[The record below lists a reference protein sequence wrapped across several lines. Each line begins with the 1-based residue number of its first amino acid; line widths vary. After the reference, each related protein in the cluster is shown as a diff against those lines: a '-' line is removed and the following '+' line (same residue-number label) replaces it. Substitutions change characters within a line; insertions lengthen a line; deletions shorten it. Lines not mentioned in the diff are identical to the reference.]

1 MPSPLRSRPA
11 TCKAFFYLATQ
22 VLAIPVLLA
31 LLAVAA
37 NRSGLDL
44 WLARSLYDPVSRT
57 FPGASSA
64 ALDFLGHRVFLLF
77 PIALGLAALAGAL
90 GSYRR
95 PALRPW
101 RGALW
106 AVVFTCLVGQVLT
119 TQLKHFTA
127 LPRPYAL
134 NMFGGDSVYPT
145 QFWAISRKAAGGA
158 LPSGHATAG
167 YALLTLYFLGWAM
180 HKPMLRWGGLCAG
193 IACGLLFSAVRIA
206 QGAHFLSQTLW
217 SAVLMWLL
225 ASLLFYG
232 VLARRGIALERLP
245 AGTDGRAYI
254 A

>member
-1 MPSPLRSRPA
+1 MPSSLRSRPA
-11 TCKAFFYLATQ
+11 ASFYLATH
-22 VLAIPVLLA
+22 VLGVTALLA

-37 NRSGLDL
+37 NRSGFDL
-44 WLARSLYDPVSRT
+44 WLAHGLFDAASGK

-64 ALDFLGHRVFLLF
+64 ALDFLGHRIFLMV
-77 PIALGLAALAGAL
+77 PVALGLVALAGAI

-106 AVVFTCLVGQVLT
+106 AVVLTCIVGQVLT
-119 TQLKHFTA
+119 TQLKHLTA

-134 NMFGGDSVYPT
+134 SLFGGYAAYPDH
-145 QFWAISRKAAGGA
+145 FWALGRKDAGGA

-167 YALLTLYFLGWAM
+167 YALLTLYFVGWAM
-180 HKPMLRWGGLCAG
+180 RRPMLRWGGLCAG
-193 IACGLLFSAVRIA
+193 IVCGLLFSAVRLL

-225 ASLLFYG
+225 ASLLFYA
-232 VLARRGIALERLP
+232 VLVRRGNRPVFQPDE
-245 AGTDGRAYI
+245 TNGRAYI